1 MDDKGEREREREWY
15 RIERETKNG
24 MGLRK
29 NDI

>member
-1 MDDKGEREREREWY
+1 MTKEREREREWY